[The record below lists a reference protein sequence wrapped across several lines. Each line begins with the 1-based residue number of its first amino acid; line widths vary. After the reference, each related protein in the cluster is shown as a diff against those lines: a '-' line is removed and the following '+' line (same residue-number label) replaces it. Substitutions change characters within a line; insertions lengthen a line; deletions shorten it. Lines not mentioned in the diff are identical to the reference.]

1 MAITYSSPGKE
12 TVSEDISEE
21 SGEETGEGLI
31 SNERMAGAQKIWA
44 HHGRVK
50 R

>member
-12 TVSEDISEE
+12 TVSEE

-44 HHGRVK
+44 HHERVK